1 MLRTLKLNDM
11 KTVNLE
17 EIYYKH
23 QQLWYANEEPYN
35 VNSDAEEYRI
45 NAMREACNKAI
56 ELAAFTTD
64 NIYDNNGT
72 AYISREIILNTKSQI
87 I

>member
-1 MLRTLKLNDM
+1 M
-11 KTVNLE
+11 KTVNLR
-17 EIYYKH
+17 EILNKEAIA
-23 QQLWYANEEPYN
+23 WKRDKEPYL
-35 VNSDAEEYRI
+35 NSMDTDDYVL

>member
-1 MLRTLKLNDM
+1 M

-17 EIYYKH
+17 EILDEHCTTTYNKY
-23 QQLWYANEEPYN
+23 NGEEEIISSKEA
-35 VNSDAEEYRI
+35 VLI
-45 NAMREACNKAI
+45 AMREACNKAI